1 MGDSDTY
8 PDTYNNFSS
17 YSHVDGVRR
26 EHRVV
31 GTAVWTWPLRLHAIE
46 LTAMLDFELYM
57 EVLQADE

>member
-8 PDTYNNFSS
+8 PDTYNNFLSC
-17 YSHVDGVRR
+17 SHVDGVQR

-31 GTAVWTWPLRLHAIE
+31 GIAVWTWPLRLHVIE